1 MITQWIIQ
9 PQIDKLA
16 EQKKQ
21 LDSFR
26 VDLKVQTILV
36 KREILYKQ
44 FIRAE
49 IEFQRFVRAIKQ
61 LGELFQNFKRQAYP
75 TSNVEFKI
83 GGFQL
88 KDSGLKNGEH
98 IYTHKKNINGNN

>member
-61 LGELFQNFKRQAYP
+61 LGELFRDFKRQAYP
-75 TSNVEFKI
+75 RGGYQTINPHPEI
-83 GGFQL
+83 GL
-88 KDSGLKNGEH
+88 NPGEY
-98 IYTHKKNINGNN
+98 IYTHKKININGNN